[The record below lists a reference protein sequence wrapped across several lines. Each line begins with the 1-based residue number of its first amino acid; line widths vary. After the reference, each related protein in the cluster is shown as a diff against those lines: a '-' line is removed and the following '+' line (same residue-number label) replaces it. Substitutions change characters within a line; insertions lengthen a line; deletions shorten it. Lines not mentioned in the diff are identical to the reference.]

1 MFAWC
6 RGNQEN
12 WVVSALLQLQGQ
24 NLFPAAAPRA
34 PGIASATAT
43 PAPTQLWG
51 GWGGPGGVPAS
62 LPVRRHR
69 VCSPNAALKPKAQ
82 GWCSHMRW
90 KGARC
95 CPAGDAILGD
105 AQVTLVHICPSG
117 SGLCTAWFRML
128 LQVCARCR
136 VLNGTAPNAARVCA
150 RCHSHSDPQRSHLLC
165 FTHTGCSIPSPTATS
180 QPHIAPPCTSA

>member
-1 MFAWC
+1 M
-6 RGNQEN
+6 GG
-12 WVVSALLQLQGQ
+12 VST
-24 NLFPAAAPRA
+24 AAAPGTKSVPCCCSPC
-34 PGIASATAT
+34 PGHRFCHSNTRTHAA
-43 PAPTQLWG
+43 LG

-82 GWCSHMRW
+82 GWCSHMKW

-128 LQVCARCR
+128 LQVRARCR